1 MKKIVSLLLVLTF
14 VCLAFISCGAKS
26 KHYNYDLSE
35 YIDLAEYKNIPAET
49 PKAEV
54 TDDEVEEQIM
64 ATINYYAR
72 KNEVTDRPAQ
82 SGDYVTVD
90 YAGYVDGVSTNTVSI
105 SNTEVAVGLGTLPEE
120 FENALIGMN
129 KGDTKSIEIVLPD
142 PFEEYPNY
150 AGKTANLVIAVKS
163 VCELESPVY
172 NDDFARAYLGYD
184 SVEEFEKAIRASI
197 EKQQALAFYG
207 IVVPQVW
214 QTVFDNTE
222 VKKYPENEV
231 KAKYDTLVGAV
242 AEYVETLNLDMDAF
256 IEKNF
261 EMTAEEYYDLS
272 LEQAQMEVK
281 ERMICHAIAKAE
293 GIKVTNAEYEKR
305 ALEYA
310 EGMYGLESIEAL
322 EEQYTRDEVEELV
335 LCDIVKEFLADNASI
350 TYTED

>member
-14 VCLAFISCGAKS
+14 VCLTLISCGGS

-35 YIDLAEYKNIPAET
+35 YIDLAEYMNVPAET
-49 PKAEV
+49 PKADV
-54 TDDEVEEQIM
+54 TDEEVEEQIM

-72 KNEVTDRPAQ
+72 KNEITDRPAQ
-82 SGDYVTVD
+82 DGDYVTVD

-129 KGDTKSIEIVLPD
+129 KGDTKSIEIVLPN
-142 PFEEYPNY
+142 PFEEYPQY
-150 AGKTANLVIAVKS
+150 AGKTANLVISVKS
-163 VCELESPVY
+163 IAVLESPVY

-184 SVEEFEKAIRASI
+184 SVEEFEEAIRASI
-197 EKQQALAFYG
+197 EKQQKYAYYG

-231 KAKYDTLVGAV
+231 KSKYDTLVGAV
-242 AEYVETLNLDMDAF
+242 VGYVEALNLDMDAF

-261 EMTAEEYYDLS
+261 EMTTDEYYESS
-272 LEQAQMEVK
+272 LEQAQMDVK

-293 GIKVTNAEYEKR
+293 GIKITDAEYERR

-310 EGMYGLESIEAL
+310 ENMYGLESVAAL

-335 LCDIVKEFLADNASI
+335 LCDMVKEFIADNASV
-350 TYTED
+350 TYTTED